1 MSTAYQPSTSP
12 TSTSCLTTF
21 SPSSSKE
28 DAGGGELP
36 CGSSTPWTA
45 SSSTWHTLKRLTLH
59 YSRTLTA
66 ANATMKLWMSACCWK
81 AKQNSTSTHTA
92 TCHITETDVMFL
104 HKRILLQ
111 QTSNTRNTRTLQ
123 ETLKTSEL
131 KCQQLSGTRLVRIPR
146 YRLQDNTKTRSSLAT
161 TFTHMSQT
169 INLNQAS
176 LFTAIKLELIQTCPG
191 SRWTSCTPT

>member
-1 MSTAYQPSTSP
+1 MSTAYQPP
-12 TSTSCLTTF
+12 TFYVFSFSCLTTF

-66 ANATMKLWMSACCWK
+66 ANATMKLWMSACYWK
-81 AKQNSTSTHTA
+81 AKQKSTSTHTA
-92 TCHITETDVMFL
+92 TCHLTETDVMFL

-131 KCQQLSGTRLVRIPR
+131 KCQQLSGTRLVQKISPARQYKDPIFTRQRRSPICHKQSTWIKR
-146 YRLQDNTKTRSSLAT
+146 PSLQPSN
-161 TFTHMSQT
+161 
-169 INLNQAS
+169 
-176 LFTAIKLELIQTCPG
+176 
-191 SRWTSCTPT
+191 